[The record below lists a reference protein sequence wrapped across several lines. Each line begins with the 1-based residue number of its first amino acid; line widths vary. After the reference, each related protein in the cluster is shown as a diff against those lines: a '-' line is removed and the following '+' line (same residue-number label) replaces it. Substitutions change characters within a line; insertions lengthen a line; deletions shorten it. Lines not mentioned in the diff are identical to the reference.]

1 MLQHKL
7 PVILLPFF
15 IMGSLQAAQSD
26 APPSGPDIKVPLT
39 VSAGAPL
46 RVYVTK
52 RLPMRKGQPV
62 EAKLLEPVYAFDR
75 IVIPAGVIV
84 RGHVTTLDPVSKIK
98 RTFAIIGGDFTPI
111 HFARVE
117 FTEVLMPDARTLQ
130 IRTVDSEGLPTIY
143 SPTKAKKGAQASRH
157 TGIFGKA
164 KQQAEQQIQAK
175 TQSVISVVRGPDK
188 KEYVE
193 DFLVKKLP
201 YRPQWYRRNTRFD
214 AVLSQPLSFGETA
227 VSARAIQNVGMP
239 VGESLAE
246 VRLLTPLSSASAAV
260 NAPVN
265 AILSQP
271 IFSSDHKL
279 LLPEGT
285 LLTGHVR
292 HVQKARWFH
301 RGGQL
306 RFTFDR
312 VEPPASISVA
322 AISTERSQLQ
332 LAAAET
338 DPQSHTKVDSEGN
351 AKATEPKSRLL
362 GPAVAL
368 IVASRAADNDVGR
381 HGTATS
387 TGNYGG
393 RSLGGFSGFGY
404 IGTAAAQSS

>member
-1 MLQHKL
+1 
-7 PVILLPFF
+7 
-15 IMGSLQAAQSD
+15 
-26 APPSGPDIKVPLT
+26 
-39 VSAGAPL
+39 
-46 RVYVTK
+46 
-52 RLPMRKGQPV
+52 
-62 EAKLLEPVYAFDR
+62 
-75 IVIPAGVIV
+75 
-84 RGHVTTLDPVSKIK
+84 
-98 RTFAIIGGDFTPI
+98 
-111 HFARVE
+111 
-117 FTEVLMPDARTLQ
+117 LQ

-404 IGTAAAQSS
+404 IGTAAAQSSKTVGAALGYYGLGMSVFSAIVSRGSDVQFPRNAAIEVRFGSQPVQGNHLLEAAGN